1 MDPGADGGP
10 PYQMCTPTGAA
21 PLTATVSQWG
31 GLPPM
36 VVTAVGTG
44 AGDRDPDEVPNVLQI
59 VIGRPIDL
67 TTTAP
72 RVPRP

>member
-10 PYQMCTPTGAA
+10 PYQMCTPTGTALLA
-21 PLTATVSQWG
+21 ATVSQWG

-44 AGDRDPDEVPNVLQI
+44 AGDRAGDRDPNEVPNVLQI
-59 VIGRPIDL
+59 VIGRPI
-67 TTTAP
+67 AP

>member
-10 PYQMCTPTGAA
+10 PYQMCTPTGTALLA
-21 PLTATVSQWG
+21 ATVSQWG

-44 AGDRDPDEVPNVLQI
+44 AGDRDLDEVPNVLQI
-59 VIGRPIDL
+59 VIGRPI
-67 TTTAP
+67 AP

>member
-1 MDPGADGGP
+1 
-10 PYQMCTPTGAA
+10 
-21 PLTATVSQWG
+21 
-31 GLPPM
+31 M

>member
-1 MDPGADGGP
+1 MH
-10 PYQMCTPTGAA
+10 PTGTALLA
-21 PLTATVSQWG
+21 ATVSQWG

-44 AGDRDPDEVPNVLQI
+44 AGDRAGDRDPNEVPNVLQI

>member
-21 PLTATVSQWG
+21 LLAATVSQWG

-44 AGDRDPDEVPNVLQI
+44 AGDRDLDEVPNVLQI
-59 VIGRPIDL
+59 VIGRPIDP

-72 RVPRP
+72 KVPRP

>member
-21 PLTATVSQWG
+21 LLAATVSQWG

-36 VVTAVGTG
+36 VAVGTGTG
-44 AGDRDPDEVPNVLQI
+44 AGDRDLDEVPNVLQI
-59 VIGRPIDL
+59 RDRPPD
-67 TTTAP
+67 
-72 RVPRP
+72 RPHDDCP